1 MRSAKVLLVEDDADV
16 REMLQEI
23 LELETTVHFEVMAC
37 EHGAQAIY
45 ALREHMLEPD
55 LIVSDIQMPVMNGY
69 ELLAAVRSETFWQHI
84 PILFVT
90 VLYSELEIH
99 RARQMGIRDYIVKP
113 FTVPKF
119 LQAVHTQLEGC
130 PTYRVK

>member
-1 MRSAKVLLVEDDADV
+1 MRSAKILLVEDDADV

-23 LELETTVHFEVMAC
+23 LELETAMHFDVTAC
-37 EHGAQAIY
+37 EDGAQAIY

-90 VLYSELEIH
+90 VIYSELEIH

-119 LQAVHTQLEGC
+119 LQAVYTHLQGRA
-130 PTYRVK
+130 TYRMV